1 MKGSLS
7 SSVFICFLRMHSS
20 IRIFSV
26 VSFMGCMSLT
36 STRTLRIRSLTCAS
50 ISLSDSIVSYIAS
63 KSSLLFSMSCVSVA
77 VCFFASD
84 RILFRKTSTG
94 LSKAKAQVIPQRI
107 TVEAA
112 DMYR

>member
-26 VSFMGCMSLT
+26 VSFMGWMSLT

-50 ISLSDSIVSYIAS
+50 VSLSDSIVSYIAS

-84 RILFRKTSTG
+84 RILLRKTSTG
-94 LSKAKAQVIPQRI
+94 LSKAKAHVIPHSI
-107 TVEAA
+107 MVDAA